1 MVRSAKVGITIRD
14 AIEEGG
20 RGYLVVMSSIDFRNF
35 KNLSFFEIA
44 QNGGF

>member
-14 AIEEGG
+14 AIEGG
-20 RGYLVVMSSIDFRNF
+20 GYLVVMSSIDFRNF